1 MQCWPQLKIVNY
13 CCFVFKDNECCL
25 WCFHRC
31 LRCLRKGKFRS
42 GSNYKFAYIREILGT
57 FVLNANVYVPYD
69 NISSLPE
76 EKLNYLIV
84 VIKDMDS
91 TLLQSFGVCC
101 QNLFWFQNNSFILLR
116 KAIFLI
122 SAVWNTALIY
132 MLNKYSF
139 LCVVITLLLK

>member
-76 EKLNYLIV
+76 EKLNHLIV
-84 VIKDMDS
+84 VIKDPYGFNVIAVIWC
-91 TLLQSFGVCC
+91 LLSKFV
-101 QNLFWFQNNSFILLR
+101 
-116 KAIFLI
+116 LI
-122 SAVWNTALIY
+122 SKWLFYIVKESNIY
-132 MLNKYSF
+132 YISCLKYRPNLHVKYTPF
-139 LCVVITLLLK
+139 CVLLLLCF

>member
-1 MQCWPQLKIVNY
+1 MLLSMCQVSSK
-13 CCFVFKDNECCL
+13 
-25 WCFHRC
+25 R
-31 LRCLRKGKFRS
+31 KFRS

-101 QNLFWFQNNSFILLR
+101 QNLF
-116 KAIFLI
+116 
-122 SAVWNTALIY
+122 
-132 MLNKYSF
+132 
-139 LCVVITLLLK
+139 

>member
-1 MQCWPQLKIVNY
+1 MLLSMSQVSSK
-13 CCFVFKDNECCL
+13 
-25 WCFHRC
+25 R
-31 LRCLRKGKFRS
+31 KFRS

-101 QNLFWFQNNSFILLR
+101 QNLF
-116 KAIFLI
+116 
-122 SAVWNTALIY
+122 
-132 MLNKYSF
+132 
-139 LCVVITLLLK
+139 

>member
-1 MQCWPQLKIVNY
+1 MQSWPQLKIVNY

-25 WCFHRC
+25 WCFYRC
-31 LRCLRKGKFRS
+31 LRCLPKGKFRS

-57 FVLNANVYVPYD
+57 FVLNANVYVPYH
-69 NISSLPE
+69 NISSFIPE
-76 EKLNYLIV
+76 

-116 KAIFLI
+116 KAIYMI

-132 MLNKYSF
+132 MLNILLFMCCYYSAFKIIKMF
-139 LCVVITLLLK
+139 LC